1 MVGQRITTILAAI
14 AFVATLGVNAAANIL
29 PINGLNTGQVSELFP
44 SMFTPAG
51 FTFSIWS
58 AIYLLLLGF
67 VILQLYW
74 VAQRAYLQRILPWF
88 IASCV
93 LNASWIVAWHYLL
106 PAVAW
111 LLMLALLFSL
121 IRIFQALNQHRQWTE
136 TWLEKVFVRLPFTI
150 YLSWICV
157 ATIANTASWLHFA
170 TDWPL
175 LQNEVAWTSAMMVV
189 ASLLALY
196 VTHRFQA
203 PAFAAVVI
211 WALFGIFARHQQ
223 HPLLSVVAV
232 VLIVLLG
239 SVYIYTSQKVLR
251 EGLR

>member
-1 MVGQRITTILAAI
+1 
-14 AFVATLGVNAAANIL
+14 
-29 PINGLNTGQVSELFP
+29 
-44 SMFTPAG
+44 MFTPAG

-58 AIYLLLLGF
+58 VIYLLLLGF

-74 VAQRAYLQRILPWF
+74 LPQRSYLRLVLPWF
-88 IASCV
+88 IFSCA
-93 LNASWIVAWHYLL
+93 LNASWIIAWHYLL
-106 PAVAW
+106 PAVAL
-111 LLMLALLFSL
+111 LLMLGLLFSL
-121 IRIFQALNQHRQWTE
+121 IRIFMLLNKHRQWTE
-136 TWLEKVFVRLPFTI
+136 TWLEKMFVRLPFTI

-170 TDWPL
+170 TDWQM
-175 LQNEVAWTSAMMVV
+175 LQNEVLWTGSMMAV

-196 VTHRFQA
+196 VTHQFQA

-232 VLIVLLG
+232 VMMVLLG